1 MEEGMNAIV
10 QHVYGSSDVLHLE
23 EIERPSIGDEDVLVR
38 VRAAGV
44 DAGVWHVV
52 AGQPYLFRLMMGP
65 RRPKKQVPGIDLS
78 GVVDAIGSQ
87 VTRFKPGDEVYGS
100 CDPLA
105 DGSFAEWARVA
116 GRRLAPKPSNLSFE
130 EAAAVPVSACTA
142 LQALHDVAKVAAGQ
156 TVLVLGAGGGVGT
169 YAVQLA
175 KAFGAEVTAATSPAK
190 AALAASL
197 GADHVIDYTRDDPVD
212 GARRYDVIV
221 DIGGRRPLRDLRRAL
236 TEHGTLALVGGEGGD
251 RWTGGFGRQV
261 VLAPL
266 LSLAVSQS
274 LRPVTGKVN
283 GADLDELRGL
293 IEAGKVTPAVDRAYP
308 LAEAAEAL
316 RRVHAGDVAGKLVL
330 TV

>member
-1 MEEGMNAIV
+1 MKAIV
-10 QHVYGSSDVLHLE
+10 QREYGAADVLHLE
-23 EIERPSIGDEDVLVR
+23 EIDKPAIGDEDVLVR

-52 AGQPYLFRLMMGP
+52 AGQPYLFRLMMGV
-65 RRPKKQVPGIDLS
+65 RQPKKAVPGIDLA
-78 GVVDAIGSQ
+78 GVVDEVGAE
-87 VTRFKPGDEVYGS
+87 VRRFKLGEEVYGA

-116 GRRLAPKPSNLSFE
+116 ERRLAPKPSNLSFE

-142 LQALHDVAKVAAGQ
+142 LQAVHDIGKVTAGQ
-156 TVLVLGAGGGVGT
+156 TVLVLGAGGGVGS

-190 AALAASL
+190 AELAASL
-197 GADHVIDYTRDDPVD
+197 GADHVIDYTRDDPTD
-212 GARRYDVIV
+212 GTRRYDLIV

-236 TEHGTLALVGGEGGD
+236 TANGTLALVGGEGGD
-251 RWTGGFGRQV
+251 RLTGGFGRQV
-261 VLAPL
+261 LRAPL
-266 LSLAVSQS
+266 LSLTVSQS

-293 IEAGKVTPAVDRAYP
+293 IEAGKVRPVVERIYP
-308 LAEAAEAL
+308 LAEAAEAV
-316 RRVHAGDVAGKLVL
+316 RRVHAGAVAGKLVL
-330 TV
+330 AV